1 MLDKSGRMCY
11 NDKHRT
17 LTMVVME
24 KGGINMTT
32 LEMIVVGIFAVPAA
46 IMLLKLAII
55 FIQGLI
61 AVFCEYVDF

>member
-1 MLDKSGRMCY
+1 
-11 NDKHRT
+11 
-17 LTMVVME
+17 MVVME
-24 KGGINMTT
+24 KGGINMAT